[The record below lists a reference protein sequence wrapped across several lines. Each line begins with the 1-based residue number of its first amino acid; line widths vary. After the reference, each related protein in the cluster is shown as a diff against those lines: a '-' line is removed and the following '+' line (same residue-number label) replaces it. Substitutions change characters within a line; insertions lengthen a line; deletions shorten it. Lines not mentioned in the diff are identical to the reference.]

1 MKNVNLKYSSLPDE
15 ALFDILNRDAALW
28 ISEDVVEA
36 IGELEQLA
44 RLMLLPWKL
53 VLCESSSSRLAAALD
68 QAAAEPSSL
77 VQHRGFLHVIAAN
90 PATRSLPAR
99 ALPIYFLNGRDGAPD
114 RAESSALTGMA
125 SSLRRLN
132 MLERLFAESPKRLV
146 LVGGRQ
152 TSSLDQLD
160 DLWSSG
166 YRSRLTFV
174 VPEGSEVEAI
184 ATRCERLADLS
195 SISIVTASFD
205 EFASDIIG
213 RGLALLP
220 DANVVLR
227 IRDSAGTV
235 VEVDVTSAEL
245 PEQPV
250 LDHYEVIKSKD
261 LRRLTESDLTVEDID
276 VFFGKGDHSWRAYAA
291 GLPWTRDATWQKTLL
306 NALVK
311 VAREG
316 SARNKIFYVV
326 SEAGAGGTTLARQL
340 AFEAA
345 SNGFPTLLARSHV
358 YEPDATELV
367 SFFNR
372 VRAIHGRGSDDTEVD
387 TGNHETPWFLVFDR
401 DQWDGQEKQI
411 ESFLSEFARSGRSV
425 VLLKILG
432 SFVPADLPPGTEL
445 AFLSHELDRDQA
457 ISLGEH
463 LNRYLKPFGRG
474 KNQADWERFWEQH
487 KPDIDNSIA
496 AFWITLD
503 FWLRGL
509 IDIGESVQSWLLD
522 QFRKCPIDIDLKKLL
537 LEIASL
543 TIERRSVPEQLL
555 PFLEST
561 RRPLSMVLEDIRT
574 DIPALALIRQSTP
587 DGRLWAMAHDVLG
600 RYLVTACYHDRAL
613 MREIGLDAMQ
623 SVTELRL
630 HLIGSLT
637 RRTEMGERRFR
648 SYAVQFAVKTLKLD
662 EEGNAEFFPYWREVL
677 RILDEFPKPVRDS
690 SRTFNHHVAISR
702 RRVAKGEMFG
712 CSLEEKQEQVEKSIK
727 QIEFALFKLEPL
739 EGDESSLNLY
749 NSLALAYQDLAGL
762 KSDQGASLEEIEGLR
777 RKASEATVSA
787 LKESPT
793 NPYVLETAA
802 KNLIQ
807 QGRLD
812 NTSRVSCA
820 AESLGY
826 VFQAAQLESS
836 APRQYQLGKLATEA
850 LTLLRS
856 DAEQEI
862 VNLKAVGNPMGF
874 LAEAWL
880 ELTKGQ
886 RKIGLASS
894 NEFSAESARRAL
906 AVLSNAPRHWLI
918 VRLQYDIVCA
928 LEPRLFEQQLALLDE
943 LEATAAYRLSLQ
955 LRLNQAILLHIV
967 GRHSDGNSK
976 FKALRGDIKSGHE
989 IVVVPDNLR
998 WLVGADGITRTLCTA
1013 RVVDNIGY
1021 RPMATVIELKNAQV
1035 PFIAQDFGGSRMPP
1049 GMSFKCHINF
1059 GAMGPFIKPPVL
1071 EG

>member
-1 MKNVNLKYSSLPDE
+1 MKNVNLRYSALPDE

-28 ISEDVVEA
+28 ISADVVDA
-36 IGELEQLA
+36 MGELGQLA
-44 RLMLLPWKL
+44 HLMLLPWKL

-68 QAAAEPSSL
+68 EAALEPNAL

-90 PATRSLPAR
+90 PATRELPAR
-99 ALPIYFLNGRDGAPD
+99 ALPIYFLNGRDGAQD
-114 RAESSALTGMA
+114 RAESSAIAGMA
-125 SSLRRLN
+125 ATLRRLN
-132 MLERLFAESPKRLV
+132 MLERLSAESPKRLV
-146 LVGGRQ
+146 LISGRQ
-152 TSSLDQLD
+152 MPTLDQLN

-174 VPEGSEVEAI
+174 VPEGIDLDAVE
-184 ATRCERLADLS
+184 TRCEGLADLS
-195 SISIVTASFD
+195 SVSIVTTSFD
-205 EFASDIIG
+205 EFASDVTK

-227 IRDSAGTV
+227 IRDSAGTI
-235 VEVDVTSAEL
+235 VELDVTPAEL
-245 PEQPV
+245 PEQPI
-250 LDHYEVIKSKD
+250 LDHYEVIRSKD
-261 LRRLTESDLTVEDID
+261 LRRITESDLTVEDID
-276 VFFGKGDHSWRAYAA
+276 GFFSRGNHSWRPYAA
-291 GLPWTRDATWQKTLL
+291 GLPWARDTSWQRTVLSALL
-306 NALVK
+306 K
-311 VAREG
+311 VTREG
-316 SARNKIFYVV
+316 ADGNKIFYVV

-345 SNGFPTLLARSHV
+345 SNGYPTLLARPHV

-372 VRAIHGRGSDDTEVD
+372 VRAIHVDGSDATGGA
-387 TGNHETPWFLVFDR
+387 TGNDDTPWFLVFDR
-401 DQWDGQEKQI
+401 DQWDGQEQQI
-411 ESFLSEFARSGRSV
+411 EGFLSEITRSGRSV
-425 VLLKILG
+425 VVLKVLG
-432 SFVPADLPPGTEL
+432 SFVPANLPPGTEL
-445 AFLSHELDRDQA
+445 AELSHGLDRDQA

-474 KNQADWERFWEQH
+474 KNRDDWERFWEQH

-522 QFRKCPIDIDLKKLL
+522 QFKKCPIGIDLRKIL

-555 PFLEST
+555 PLLEST

-574 DIPALALIRQSTP
+574 DIPAVALVRQSTP

-613 MREIGLDAMQ
+613 MREIGFDAIQ
-623 SVTELRL
+623 SATELRL

-648 SYAVQFAVKTLKLD
+648 SYAVQFAVKSLKLD

-677 RILDEFPKPVRDS
+677 RILEGFPKPLRDS

-702 RRVAKGEMFG
+702 RRVAKGDMFG
-712 CSLEEKQEQVEKSIK
+712 CSMEEKQEQLEKAIG
-727 QIEFALFKLEPL
+727 QIEFALDNLEPA

-749 NSLALAYQDLAGL
+749 NSLALAYQDLASL
-762 KSDQGASLEEIEGLR
+762 KSDQGASLEEIADLR
-777 RKASEATVSA
+777 KKANEATLSA

-812 NTSRVSCA
+812 STSRISCA

-826 VFQAAQLESS
+826 VFQAAQLENS
-836 APRQYQLGKLATEA
+836 ATRQYQLGRLATEA
-850 LTLLRS
+850 LTLLRES
-856 DAEQEI
+856 EADKEI
-862 VNLKAVGNPMGF
+862 ANMKAAGNPMGF
-874 LAEAWL
+874 LAEAWI
-880 ELTKGQ
+880 ELTTGHGT
-886 RKIGLASS
+886 IHLASS
-894 NEFSAESARRAL
+894 KEFSDESARRAL
-906 AVLSNAPRHWLI
+906 GVLNSAPRHWLI

-928 LEPRLFEQQLALLDE
+928 LEPRQFEQQLNLLDE
-943 LEATAAYRLSLQ
+943 LEAT
-955 LRLNQAILLHIV
+955 
-967 GRHSDGNSK
+967 
-976 FKALRGDIKSGHE
+976 
-989 IVVVPDNLR
+989 
-998 WLVGADGITRTLCTA
+998 
-1013 RVVDNIGY
+1013 
-1021 RPMATVIELKNAQV
+1021 
-1035 PFIAQDFGGSRMPP
+1035 
-1049 GMSFKCHINF
+1049 
-1059 GAMGPFIKPPVL
+1059 
-1071 EG
+1071 